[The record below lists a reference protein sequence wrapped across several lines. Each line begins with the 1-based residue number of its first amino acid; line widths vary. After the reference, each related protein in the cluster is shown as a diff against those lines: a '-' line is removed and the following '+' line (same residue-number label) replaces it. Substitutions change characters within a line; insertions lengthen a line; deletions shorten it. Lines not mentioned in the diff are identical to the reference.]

1 MRKVYYLMLVFSAL
15 LLGINFAINKQYQK
29 SYGASLYAALFFNT
43 LLGFSTTAIFLIFK
57 GFKIGFSIYSC
68 VMAAIEETLVI
79 CYTILGFKILK
90 SLGSM
95 AMYTLSL
102 MSGGMVIPYIL
113 GIAFLNEPFTYLR
126 TAGLI
131 LIIASVVLSNL
142 SNLNSARKEII
153 MCVAVFLLNGC
164 VSIVSKIHQTQT
176 FYKTVSAFD
185 FVAFG
190 GMFKFFISGLIFLI
204 VKGKNTQKNVH
215 INNAS
220 KAIVIIAASAVA
232 SGVSFM
238 LQLKG
243 ASKLPATVLYPF
255 ITGGSIM
262 FSAVI
267 GAFVFRERIS
277 FRLALSLAVC
287 FVGTLFFI

>member
-1 MRKVYYLMLVFSAL
+1 M
-15 LLGINFAINKQYQK
+15 
-29 SYGASLYAALFFNT
+29 
-43 LLGFSTTAIFLIFK
+43 LLGFSTMAIFLIFK
-57 GFKIGFSIYSC
+57 GFKIDFSVYSS

-102 MSGGMVIPYIL
+102 MSGGMVLPYIC
-113 GIAFLNEPFTYLR
+113 GIVFLNEPFTYLR
-126 TAGLI
+126 TVGLI
-131 LIIASVVLSNL
+131 LIIASVVLANL

-153 MCVAVFLLNGC
+153 MCIAVFLLNGC

-176 FYKTVSAFD
+176 IYKTVSASD

-190 GMFKFFISGLIFLI
+190 GMFKFLISGAIFLT
-204 VKGKNTQKNVH
+204 VKNKITEKNVNM
-215 INNAS
+215 NNIPRAL
-220 KAIVIIAASAVA
+220 VIIAASAVA

-255 ITGGSIM
+255 ITGGSII
-262 FSAVI
+262 FSAII
-267 GAFVFRERIS
+267 GGVVYRERTS
-277 FRLALSLAVC
+277 LRLALSLAVC
-287 FVGTLFFI
+287 FVGTLFFL

>member
-1 MRKVYYLMLVFSAL
+1 MLIFAAL

-29 SYGASLYAALFFNT
+29 LYGASLYAALFFNM
-43 LLGFSTTAIFLIFK
+43 LLGFSTMAIFLIFK
-57 GFKIGFSIYSC
+57 GFKIDFSVYSS

-102 MSGGMVIPYIL
+102 MSGGMVLPYIC
-113 GIAFLNEPFTYLR
+113 GIVFLNEPFTYLR
-126 TAGLI
+126 TVGLI
-131 LIIASVVLSNL
+131 LIIASVVLANL

-153 MCVAVFLLNGC
+153 MCIAVFLLNGC

-176 FYKTVSAFD
+176 IYKTVNVSD

-190 GMFKFFISGLIFLI
+190 GMFKFLISGAIFLT
-204 VKGKNTQKNVH
+204 VKNKITEKNVNM
-215 INNAS
+215 NNIPRAL
-220 KAIVIIAASAVA
+220 VIIAASAVA

-255 ITGGSIM
+255 ITGGSII
-262 FSAVI
+262 FSAII
-267 GAFVFRERIS
+267 GGVVYRERTS
-277 FRLALSLAVC
+277 LRLALSLAVC
-287 FVGTLFFI
+287 FVGTLFFL

>member
-1 MRKVYYLMLVFSAL
+1 MLIFAAL

-29 SYGASLYAALFFNT
+29 SYGASLYAALFFNM
-43 LLGFSTTAIFLIFK
+43 LLGFSTMAIFLIFK
-57 GFKIGFSIYSC
+57 GFKIDFSVYSS

-102 MSGGMVIPYIL
+102 MSGGMVLPYIC
-113 GIAFLNEPFTYLR
+113 GIVFLNEPFTYLR
-126 TAGLI
+126 TVGLI
-131 LIIASVVLSNL
+131 LIIASVVLANL

-153 MCVAVFLLNGC
+153 MCIAVFLLNGC

-176 FYKTVSAFD
+176 IYKTVSASD

-190 GMFKFFISGLIFLI
+190 GMFKFLISGAIFLT
-204 VKGKNTQKNVH
+204 VKNKITEKNVNM
-215 INNAS
+215 NNIPRAL
-220 KAIVIIAASAVA
+220 VIIAASAVA
-232 SGVSFM
+232 SGFSFM

-255 ITGGSIM
+255 ITGGSII
-262 FSAVI
+262 FSAII
-267 GAFVFRERIS
+267 GGVVYRERTS
-277 FRLALSLAVC
+277 LRLALSLAVC
-287 FVGTLFFI
+287 FVGTLFFL

>member
-1 MRKVYYLMLVFSAL
+1 MLIFAAL

-29 SYGASLYAALFFNT
+29 LYGASLYAALFFNM
-43 LLGFSTTAIFLIFK
+43 LLGFSTMAIFLIFK
-57 GFKIGFSIYSC
+57 GFKIDFSVYSS

-102 MSGGMVIPYIL
+102 MSGGMVLPYIC
-113 GIAFLNEPFTYLR
+113 GIVFLNEPFTYLR
-126 TAGLI
+126 TVGLI
-131 LIIASVVLSNL
+131 LIIASVVLANL

-153 MCVAVFLLNGC
+153 MCIAVFLLNGC

-176 FYKTVSAFD
+176 IYKAVSASD

-190 GMFKFFISGLIFLI
+190 GMFKFLISGAIFLT
-204 VKGKNTQKNVH
+204 VKNKITEKNVNM
-215 INNAS
+215 NNIPRAL
-220 KAIVIIAASAVA
+220 VIIAASAVA

-255 ITGGSIM
+255 ITGGSII
-262 FSAVI
+262 FSAII
-267 GAFVFRERIS
+267 GGVVYRERTS
-277 FRLALSLAVC
+277 LRLALSLAVC
-287 FVGTLFFI
+287 FVGTLFFL

>member
-1 MRKVYYLMLVFSAL
+1 MYYLMLIFAAL

-29 SYGASLYAALFFNT
+29 LYGASLYAALFFNM
-43 LLGFSTTAIFLIFK
+43 LLGFSTMAIFLIFK
-57 GFKIGFSIYSC
+57 GFKIDFSVYSS

-102 MSGGMVIPYIL
+102 MSGGMVLPYIC
-113 GIAFLNEPFTYLR
+113 GIVFLNEPFTYLR
-126 TAGLI
+126 TVGLI
-131 LIIASVVLSNL
+131 LIIASVVLANL

-153 MCVAVFLLNGC
+153 MCIAVFLLNGC

-176 FYKTVSAFD
+176 IYKAVSASD

-190 GMFKFFISGLIFLI
+190 GMFKFLISGAIFLT
-204 VKGKNTQKNVH
+204 VKNKITEKNVNM
-215 INNAS
+215 NNIPRAL
-220 KAIVIIAASAVA
+220 VIIAASAVA

-255 ITGGSIM
+255 ITGGSII
-262 FSAVI
+262 FSAII
-267 GAFVFRERIS
+267 GGVVYRERTS
-277 FRLALSLAVC
+277 LRLALSLAVC
-287 FVGTLFFI
+287 FVGTLFFL